1 MIGRQRE
8 RVEGGQGHCSFVK
21 AVHYGRHRQAH
32 PRWVGSERLNEIGW
46 NLACLQR
53 PAGLHM
59 CVTPAHAEPMMRLLV
74 DDLRECVAEAGKT
87 DPGDKEGN
95 AAIYGTAE
103 ALPDR
108 HIIGDVLVAYQ
119 EATLDS

>member
-8 RVEGGQGHCSFVK
+8 RVEGGQGNYGFV
-21 AVHYGRHRQAH
+21 RR
-32 PRWVGSERLNEIGW
+32 
-46 NLACLQR
+46 
-53 PAGLHM
+53 
-59 CVTPAHAEPMMRLLV
+59 LV
-74 DDLRECVAEAGKT
+74 DDLRECVAEACKA

-95 AAIYGTAE
+95 GAIYGMAE